1 MTEIGRRRF
10 LLSVAGT
17 ALAGGCSSSSSP
29 PNPADNCSKASAAG
43 PGLGYC
49 LVERRK
55 ITIPGAASLAIGE
68 AIVMAIDDNTAA
80 LVSRDAKGFY
90 ALSATCTHACCTVAV
105 CSGSQCSMPVLSAN
119 DCASPKKAALS
130 PTGAAFLCPCHGS
143 EFAADG
149 SVLTGPAQFP
159 LPSVAMEISGADVV
173 VDLSVPVGVL
183 SRVLPA

>member
-1 MTEIGRRRF
+1 MTEVGRRRF
-10 LLSVAGT
+10 LLSVAGAT
-17 ALAGGCSSSSSP
+17 LAGGCSSSSSSSTT
-29 PNPADNCSKASAAG
+29 DTCSKPSAG

-49 LVERRK
+49 LVAKRT
-55 ITIPGAASLAIGE
+55 ITIPGAASLAVGE

-105 CSGSQCSMPVLSAN
+105 CSGDNCSMPVLSAN
-119 DCASPKKAALS
+119 DCAQPKKATLS

-149 SVLTGPAQFP
+149 RVLTGPAQSP
-159 LPSVAMEISGADVV
+159 LPSVSMEISGSDAI
-173 VDLSVPVGVL
+173 VDLAVAVAAT
-183 SRVLPA
+183 SRVQKA